1 MNRYIG
7 GGFLAAL
14 LVLLGSGLGNVGQ
27 ILPSFGSAER
37 PQGRTSAPVGT
48 QPIEQAGRVVQRQSE
63 TTGIVPTN
71 GFTQNDTF
79 IEGTN
84 VPSQS
89 IPPVE
94 IRPRT
99 TPVTPDTLEADPSR
113 VGDIDLVQPE
123 LIRPGTTDRPQV
135 DEDLDSIPALW

>member
-14 LVLLGSGLGNVGQ
+14 LILLGSGLGNVGR
-27 ILPSFGSAER
+27 ILPSFGSSER
-37 PQGRTSAPVGT
+37 PAGRISSPVGT

-71 GFTQNDTF
+71 GFTQNRTF
-79 IEGTN
+79 TQGTN

-99 TPVTPDTLEADPSR
+99 TPVTPDTLEAAPTR
-113 VGDIDLVQPE
+113 VGDIDPVQPD
-123 LIRPGTTDRPQV
+123 LIRPGTTDRPNV